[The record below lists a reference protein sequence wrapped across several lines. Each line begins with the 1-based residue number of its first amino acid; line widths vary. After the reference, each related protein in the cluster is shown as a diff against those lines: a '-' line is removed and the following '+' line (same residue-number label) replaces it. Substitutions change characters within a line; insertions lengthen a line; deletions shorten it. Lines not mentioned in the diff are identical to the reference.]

1 MALYNSNRG
10 GIIQI
15 IIGVVFT
22 ILVGQL
28 ISLQVISNKYK
39 LAADNNA
46 IFRKIIYPDR
56 GIIYDRKKRA
66 LLENSIS
73 YDLVV
78 IPNEAK
84 GIDTTTLCE
93 ILKIDKAEFSKRM
106 LEVIIKNS
114 RVKVGI
120 FEPFLSPEL
129 YAQLTENLYR
139 FPGFSLSER
148 SIRNYPYSTAAHVLG
163 YVAEVDVNF
172 LQRHEDEGYEMGDY
186 AGMTGLEKQYEPILM
201 GQRGVKRFLRDN
213 KGRIQG
219 AYERGEFDTAAIAG
233 QNLFTS
239 MDVQVQKLAEKL
251 LTNKVGSAV
260 AINPKTG
267 GVIAMASS
275 PGYNPNLLTGSQR
288 RKTIGR
294 LLLDTARPIYN
305 RAIKGQYPPGSTFK
319 PLAALIALDEGLITP
334 SFGYNCFGLYTSCGD
349 PRKCEHHNAG
359 HAANLQLAIANSCNS
374 YFLQVFRM
382 AIDNPKYH
390 NAKVGYLKWKEYVNG
405 FGLGRK
411 LGIDLPSENKA
422 SIPDTAQYNKDF
434 GNARYWNSC
443 YMLTLGIGQDR
454 MTATP
459 LQLANS
465 MAFIANEGY
474 YYTPHF
480 VDSIEDESDDE
491 SALMEKYRN
500 KQKVTSIPNQYFK
513 IIKEG
518 MHDVT
523 VYGTAAAIKVPGH
536 EYCAKTGTAQNPHGK
551 NHSLFVCFAPKDN
564 PTIAVAVIVEN
575 AGYGTTWAGPIA
587 ALMMEQYLNDSL
599 TTESKLKAANLE
611 KVDLLP
617 QAIKDWYVR
626 NNKSAYLTP
635 IEYNND
641 ELGDVWDMEMV
652 SAEAALAPKMIDT
665 IKKDSSRQA
674 SAPTN
679 IPAKPSPNKDSSL
692 LIEQS
697 KKKAIVKRKTA
708 IKNKPLIKK
717 KVPINTNVN
726 NI

>member
-15 IIGVVFT
+15 IIGVIFL
-22 ILVGQL
+22 ILIGQL
-28 ISLQVISNKYK
+28 INIQIFSTKYT

-46 IFRKIIYPDR
+46 IYRKIIYPDR

-66 LLENSIS
+66 LLENTIS

-84 GIDTTTLCE
+84 GVDTTTLCE
-93 ILKIDKAEFSKRM
+93 ILKISKEEYAKRM
-106 LEVIIKNS
+106 IEVIVKNS
-114 RVKVGI
+114 RVKAGV
-120 FEPFLSPEL
+120 FEPFLSTEL

-139 FPGFSLSER
+139 FPGFSLTER
-148 SIRNYPYSTAAHVLG
+148 SIRSYPYNTAAHVLG

-172 LQRHEDEGYEMGDY
+172 LQKHGEEGYEMGDY
-186 AGMTGLEKQYEPILM
+186 AGMTGLEKQYEEVLM
-201 GQRGVKRFLRDN
+201 GQRGVKRYLRDN
-213 KGRIQG
+213 KGKIQG
-219 AYERGEFDTAAIAG
+219 AFEKGQFDTLAIAG
-233 QNLFTS
+233 RNLYTG
-239 MDVQVQKLAEKL
+239 MDVEVQQLAEKL

-260 AINPKTG
+260 VINPKTG
-267 GVIAMASS
+267 SIIAMASS

-319 PLAALIALDEGLITP
+319 PMGALIALDEGLITP
-334 SFGYNCFGLYTSCGD
+334 SYGYNCFGSYGACGD

-359 HAANLQLAIANSCNS
+359 HAANLQLALANSCNS

-390 NAKVGYLKWKEYVNG
+390 NAKTGYLKWKEYVNS

-422 SIPDTAQYNKDF
+422 SIPDTARYNKDF
-434 GNARYWNSC
+434 GNPKFWNSC

-459 LQLANS
+459 LQLANA
-465 MAFIANEGY
+465 MALIANEGY

-480 VDSIEDESDDE
+480 VDSVEEEDENDKQIL
-491 SALMEKYRN
+491 AKYRT
-500 KQKVTSIPNQYFK
+500 KQEVTKISSDIFK

-523 VYGTAAAIKVPGH
+523 VYGTAAFIKVPGH

-564 PTIAVAVIVEN
+564 PKVAVAVVVEN
-575 AGYGTTWAGPIA
+575 AGFGATWAGPIGGL
-587 ALMMEQYLNDSL
+587 LMEKYLNDTL
-599 TTESKLKAANLE
+599 TPESKLKAENLS

-626 NNKSAYLTP
+626 NNKSSFLAP

-641 ELGDVWDMEMV
+641 ELGDVWDMEMLPSDV
-652 SAEAALAPKMIDT
+652 SPR
-665 IKKDSSRQA
+665 IKKADTPITKVDTA
-674 SAPTN
+674 KTTLPVAPPTA
-679 IPAKPSPNKDSSL
+679 PVKPKPNKESIL
-692 LIEQS
+692 PYKS
-697 KKKAIVKRKTA
+697 KKKKT
-708 IKNKPLIKK
+708 KFL
-717 KVPINTNVN
+717 TNVN
-726 NI
+726 RQA

>member
-15 IIGVVFT
+15 IIGFVFF
-22 ILVGQL
+22 IIIGQL
-28 ISLQVISNKYK
+28 IGLQIFSNKYK

-56 GIIYDRKKRA
+56 GIIYDHKKRA

-84 GIDTTTLCE
+84 GVDTNALCRILNIDVE
-93 ILKIDKAEFSKRM
+93 EYSKRM
-106 LEVIIKNS
+106 IDVIVKNS
-114 RVKVGI
+114 RVKTGI

-139 FPGFSLSER
+139 FPGFSLTER
-148 SIRNYPYSTAAHVLG
+148 SIRTYPYNTAAHVLG
-163 YVAEVDVNF
+163 YVAEVDINF
-172 LQRHEDEGYEMGDY
+172 LNKHEDEGYEMGDY
-186 AGMTGLEKQYEPILM
+186 AGMTGLEKQYENVLM
-201 GQRGVKRFLRDN
+201 GQRGVKRYLRDN
-213 KGRIQG
+213 KGKIQG
-219 AYERGEFDTAAIAG
+219 SFEKGQFDTLAVAG
-233 QNLFTS
+233 RNLYTS
-239 MDVQVQKLAEKL
+239 VDVEVQQLAEKL
-251 LTNKVGSAV
+251 LQHKIGSAV
-260 AINPKTG
+260 VINPKTG

-275 PGYNPNLLTGSQR
+275 PGYNPNLLTGNQR
-288 RKTIGR
+288 RKTIGS
-294 LLLDTARPIYN
+294 LLTDTARPIYN

-319 PLAALIALDEGLITP
+319 PMGAIIALDEGLIEPTY
-334 SFGYNCFGLYTSCGD
+334 GYNCRGSYNACGD

-359 HAANLQLAIANSCNS
+359 HAANLQLALANSCNS

-382 AIDNPKYH
+382 AVDNPKYH
-390 NAKVGYLKWKEYVNG
+390 NAKKGYLKWKEYVNS

-434 GNARYWNSC
+434 GNAKYWNSC

-459 LQLANS
+459 LQLANA
-465 MAFIANEGY
+465 MALIANEGY

-480 VDSIEDESDDE
+480 VDSLEDEDEDDK
-491 SALMEKYRN
+491 AMLAKFRT
-500 KQKVTSIPNQYFK
+500 KQAVTKVSGDIFK

-523 VYGTAAAIKVPGH
+523 VYGTAAGIKVPGH

-564 PTIAVAVIVEN
+564 PRVAVAVVVEN
-575 AGYGTTWAGPIA
+575 AGFGATWAGPIGGL
-587 ALMMEQYLNDSL
+587 LMEKYLNDTL
-599 TTESKLKAANLE
+599 TGESKTKSDYLAN
-611 KVDLLP
+611 VDLMP
-617 QAIKDWYVR
+617 QSIKDWYVR
-626 NNKSAYLTP
+626 NNKTDFLTP
-635 IEYNND
+635 VEYNND
-641 ELGDVWDMEMV
+641 ELGDIWDMEMV
-652 SAEAALAPKMIDT
+652 SDNNPLPKKQIDT
-665 IKKDSSRQA
+665 FKQHLDTNSKKS
-674 SAPTN
+674 N
-679 IPAKPSPNKDSSL
+679 PSPLPMDKKLNKDTGA
-692 LIEQS
+692 LINN
-697 KKKAIVKRKTA
+697 KKKKIFTPK
-708 IKNKPLIKK
+708 
-717 KVPINTNVN
+717 NVN
-726 NI
+726 NT

>member
-15 IIGVVFT
+15 IISFVFV
-22 ILVGQL
+22 IIIGQL
-28 ISLQVISNKYK
+28 IALQIISNKYK

-56 GIIYDRKKRA
+56 GIIYDRKKHA

-84 GIDTTTLCE
+84 GVDTSALCS
-93 ILKIDKAEFSKRM
+93 ILRIDKEEFNKRM
-106 LEVIIKNS
+106 IEVIVKNS
-114 RVKVGI
+114 RVKAGI

-148 SIRNYPYSTAAHVLG
+148 SIRTYPYNTAAHVLG

-172 LQRHEDEGYEMGDY
+172 LQKHEEEGYEMGDY
-186 AGMTGLEKQYEPILM
+186 AGMTGLEKQYENVLM
-201 GQRGVKRFLRDN
+201 GQRGVKRYLRDN
-213 KGRIQG
+213 KGKIQG
-219 AYERGEFDTAAIAG
+219 AFEKGQFDTLAVAG
-233 QNLFTS
+233 RNLYTS
-239 MDVQVQKLAEKL
+239 MDVEVQQLAEKV

-260 AINPKTG
+260 AINIKTG

-275 PGYNPNLLTGSQR
+275 PGYNPNLLTGNQR

-319 PLAALIALDEGLITP
+319 PLGALIALDEGLITP
-334 SFGYNCFGLYTSCGD
+334 SYGYNCFGSYGACGD

-359 HAANLQLAIANSCNS
+359 HAANLQLALANSCNS

-382 AIDNPKYH
+382 AIDNPQYH
-390 NAKVGYLKWKEYVNG
+390 NAKQGYLKWKEYVNS

-434 GNARYWNSC
+434 GNPKYWNSC

-465 MAFIANEGY
+465 MALIANEGY

-480 VDSIEDESDDE
+480 VDSIEDEDEDDKVVL
-491 SALMEKYRN
+491 AKFRA
-500 KQKVTSIPNQYFK
+500 KQEVTKISGDIFK

-523 VYGTAAAIKVPGH
+523 IIGTAAGIKVPGI

-564 PTIAVAVIVEN
+564 PKIAVAVIVEN
-575 AGYGTTWAGPIA
+575 AGFGATWAGPIA
-587 ALMMEQYLNDSL
+587 GLMMEKYLNDTL
-599 TTESKLKAANLE
+599 TKESQLKADNLS

-617 QAIKDWYVR
+617 QALKDWYVR
-626 NNKSAYLTP
+626 NNKTDHLAP

-641 ELGDVWDMEMV
+641 ELGDVWDMEMLP
-652 SAEAALAPKMIDT
+652 ENNPKPVKQIDT
-665 IKKDSSRQA
+665 IKKTFDTSIKKA
-674 SAPTN
+674 TTPPVPT
-679 IPAKPSPNKDSSL
+679 PNVIRKDSAAL
-692 LIEQS
+692 LN
-697 KKKAIVKRKTA
+697 KKKKTIKVKHVKHT
-708 IKNKPLIKK
+708 
-717 KVPINTNVN
+717 
-726 NI
+726 

>member
-1 MALYNSNRG
+1 MSVYNQNRG

-15 IIGVVFT
+15 IIGT
-22 ILVGQL
+22 IFILIVGQL
-28 ISLQVISNKYK
+28 ISLQIVSNKYK

-46 IFRKIIYPDR
+46 IYRKIIYPDR

-66 LLENSIS
+66 LLENTIS

-84 GIDTTTLCE
+84 GVDTAALCE
-93 ILKIDKAEFSKRM
+93 ILHIDKEEYSKRIV
-106 LEVIIKNS
+106 EAIIKNT
-114 RVKVGI
+114 RVKAGV
-120 FEPFLSPEL
+120 FEPFLTPEL
-129 YAQLTENLYR
+129 YAQLNENLYR

-148 SIRNYPYSTAAHVLG
+148 SIRNYPYNTAAHVLG

-172 LQRHEDEGYEMGDY
+172 LKKHESEGYEMGDY
-186 AGMTGLEKQYEPILM
+186 AGMTGLEKNYESVLM

-213 KGRIQG
+213 KGKIQG
-219 AYERGEFDTAAIAG
+219 PYEKGEFDTIAIAG
-233 QNLFTS
+233 KNLYTS
-239 MDVQVQKLAEKL
+239 IDVQVQQLAEKL
-251 LTNKVGSAV
+251 LQNKIGSAV

-319 PLAALIALDEGLITP
+319 PLGALIALDEGLITP
-334 SFGYNCFGLYTSCGD
+334 NYGYNCFGYYSACGD
-349 PRKCEHHNAG
+349 PRKCEHHNPG
-359 HAANLQLAIANSCNS
+359 HAANLQLALAYSCNS

-382 AIDNPKYH
+382 AIDNPKYKS
-390 NAKVGYLKWKEYVNG
+390 AKAGYLKWKEYMNAFG
-405 FGLGRK
+405 FGRK
-411 LGIDLPSENKA
+411 LGVDLPSENKA
-422 SIPDTAQYNKDF
+422 NIPDTAQYNRDF
-434 GNARYWNSC
+434 GNPRYWNSC

-480 VDSIEDESDDE
+480 VDSIEHETE
-491 SALMEKYRN
+491 AEAAQLAPFRT
-500 KQKVTSIPNQYFK
+500 KQKVTKIPKEYFDV
-513 IIKEG
+513 IKEG

-523 VYGTAAAIKVPGH
+523 VYGTAAFIKVPGH

-564 PTIAVAVIVEN
+564 PKIAVAVIVEN
-575 AGYGTTWAGPIA
+575 AGYGATWAGPIGG
-587 ALMMEQYLNDSL
+587 LLMEQYLNDTL
-599 TTESKLKAANLE
+599 TTESKVKADNLS
-611 KVDLLP
+611 KVDLMP
-617 QAIKDWYVR
+617 QAIKNWYVQH
-626 NNKSAYLTP
+626 NKSAYLTP

-641 ELGDVWDMEMV
+641 ELSDVWDMEML
-652 SAEAALAPKMIDT
+652 AEGVVKTKVKDT
-665 IKKDSSRQA
+665 TPP
-674 SAPTN
+674 APT
-679 IPAKPSPNKDSSL
+679 PLPSNNKANKDSVL
-692 LIEQS
+692 PNID
-697 KKKAIVKRKTA
+697 KKKRL
-708 IKNKPLIKK
+708 KP
-717 KVPINTNVN
+717 
-726 NI
+726 

>member
-1 MALYNSNRG
+1 MSVYNQNRG

-15 IIGVVFT
+15 IIGTVFFL
-22 ILVGQL
+22 IVGQL
-28 ISLQVISNKYK
+28 VSLQVVSNKYK

-66 LLENSIS
+66 LLENAIS

-84 GIDTTTLCE
+84 GVDTAALCD
-93 ILKIDKAEFSKRM
+93 ILKMDQAEYSKRIV
-106 LEVIIKNS
+106 EAIIKNT
-114 RVKVGI
+114 RVKASI
-120 FEPFLSPEL
+120 FEPFLTPEI

-148 SIRNYPYSTAAHVLG
+148 SIRNYPYNTAAHVLG

-172 LQRHEDEGYEMGDY
+172 LKKHESEGYEMGDY
-186 AGMTGLEKQYEPILM
+186 AGMTGLEKNYETVLM

-213 KGRIQG
+213 KGKIQG
-219 AYERGEFDTAAIAG
+219 AYEKGEFDTTAIAG
-233 QNLFTS
+233 KNLYTS
-239 MDVQVQKLAEKL
+239 VDVQVQQLAEKL
-251 LTNKVGSAV
+251 LQNKIGSAV

-267 GVIAMASS
+267 GVIAMAAS
-275 PGYNPNLLTGSQR
+275 PGYNPNLLTGSKR

-294 LLLDTARPIYN
+294 LLLDTARPLYN

-319 PLAALIALDEGLITP
+319 PLGALIALDEGLITP
-334 SFGYNCFGLYTSCGD
+334 NYGYNCFGSYGACGD

-359 HAANLQLAIANSCNS
+359 HAANLQLALAYSCNS

-382 AIDNPKYH
+382 AIDNPKYSS
-390 NAKVGYLKWKEYVNG
+390 AKAGYVKWKEYMNAFG
-405 FGLGRK
+405 FGRK
-411 LGIDLPSENKA
+411 LGVDLPSENKA
-422 SIPDTAQYNKDF
+422 NIPDTAQYNKDF
-434 GNARYWNSC
+434 GNPKYWNSC

-480 VDSIEDESDDE
+480 VDSIESETKE
-491 SALMEKYRN
+491 EAAQLAPFRT
-500 KQKVTSIPNQYFK
+500 KQKITKIPKEYFDV
-513 IIKEG
+513 IKEG

-523 VYGTAAAIKVPGH
+523 VFGTAAFIKVPGH

-564 PTIAVAVIVEN
+564 PQIAVAVIVEN
-575 AGYGTTWAGPIA
+575 AGYGSTWAGPIGG
-587 ALMMEQYLNDSL
+587 LLMEQYLNDTL
-599 TTESKLKAANLE
+599 TKESQLKADNLAQ
-611 KVDLLP
+611 VDLMP
-617 QAIKDWYVR
+617 EAIKNWYVR

-641 ELGDVWDMEMV
+641 ELSDVWDMEML
-652 SAEAALAPKMIDT
+652 AEGVVKTKTKDT
-665 IKKDSSRQA
+665 
-674 SAPTN
+674 APTAPLPN
-679 IPAKPSPNKDSSL
+679 TDKTNKDSL
-692 LIEQS
+692 LPNTD
-697 KKKAIVKRKTA
+697 KKKKL
-708 IKNKPLIKK
+708 NP
-717 KVPINTNVN
+717 
-726 NI
+726 

>member
-15 IIGVVFT
+15 IIGFVFV
-22 ILVGQL
+22 IIIGQL
-28 ISLQVISNKYK
+28 VSLQIFSNKYK

-84 GIDTTTLCE
+84 GVDTNALCS
-93 ILKIDKAEFSKRM
+93 ILRIDKDEFNKRM
-106 LEVIIKNS
+106 IEVIVKNS
-114 RVKVGI
+114 RVKAGV

-148 SIRNYPYSTAAHVLG
+148 SIRNYPYNTAAHVLG

-172 LQRHEDEGYEMGDY
+172 LQKHEDEGYEMGDY
-186 AGMTGLEKQYEPILM
+186 AGMTGLEKQYENVLM

-213 KGRIQG
+213 KGKIQG
-219 AYERGEFDTAAIAG
+219 AFEKGQFDTLAVAG
-233 QNLFTS
+233 RNLYTS
-239 MDVQVQKLAEKL
+239 MDVEVQQLAEKL
-251 LTNKVGSAV
+251 LQHKIGSAV
-260 AINPKTG
+260 VINPKTG

-275 PGYNPNLLTGSQR
+275 PGYNPNLLTGNQR
-288 RKTIGR
+288 RRTIGS
-294 LLLDTARPIYN
+294 LLTDTARPIYN

-319 PLAALIALDEGLITP
+319 PMGALIALDEGLITP

-359 HAANLQLAIANSCNS
+359 HAANLQLALANSCNS

-390 NAKVGYLKWKEYVNG
+390 NAKQGYLKWKEYVNS

-434 GNARYWNSC
+434 GNPKFWNSC

-459 LQLANS
+459 LQLANA
-465 MAFIANEGY
+465 MALIANEGF

-480 VDSIEDESDDE
+480 VDSLEDEDEDDK
-491 SALMEKYRN
+491 ALLAKFRT
-500 KQKVTSIPNQYFK
+500 KQEVTKISGDIFK

-523 VYGTAAAIKVPGH
+523 VYGTAAGIKVPGH
-536 EYCAKTGTAQNPHGK
+536 EYCAKSGTAQNPHGK

-564 PTIAVAVIVEN
+564 PKVAVAVVVEN
-575 AGYGTTWAGPIA
+575 AGFGATWAGPIGGL
-587 ALMMEQYLNDSL
+587 LMEKYLNDTL
-599 TTESKLKAANLE
+599 TAESKTKTDYLAN
-611 KVDLLP
+611 VDLMP
-617 QAIKDWYVR
+617 QSIKDWYVR
-626 NNKSAYLTP
+626 NNKTERLTP

-652 SAEAALAPKMIDT
+652 SENTSKPQKPRDT
-665 IKKDSSRQA
+665 IQKAVDSNLNKTSSIPPAKNQTILKKDSA
-674 SAPTN
+674 A
-679 IPAKPSPNKDSSL
+679 
-692 LIEQS
+692 LIN
-697 KKKAIVKRKTA
+697 KKKK
-708 IKNKPLIKK
+708 KNLKPK
-717 KVPINTNVN
+717 NVN
-726 NI
+726 HT

>member
-1 MALYNSNRG
+1 MSVYNQNRG

-15 IIGVVFT
+15 IIGT
-22 ILVGQL
+22 IFFLIVAQLV
-28 ISLQVISNKYK
+28 SLQVVSNKYK

-66 LLENSIS
+66 LLENTIS

-84 GIDTTTLCE
+84 GVDTTALCN
-93 ILKIDKAEFSKRM
+93 ILHIDKAEYSKRIV
-106 LEVIIKNS
+106 EAIIKNT
-114 RVKVGI
+114 RVKAGV
-120 FEPFLSPEL
+120 FEPFLTPEI
-129 YAQLTENLYR
+129 YAQLNENLYR

-148 SIRNYPYSTAAHVLG
+148 SIRSYPYNTAALVLG
-163 YVAEVDVNF
+163 YVAEVDVKF
-172 LQRHEDEGYEMGDY
+172 LKEHESEGYEMGDY
-186 AGMTGLEKQYEPILM
+186 AGMIGLEKNYETVLM

-213 KGRIQG
+213 KGKIQG
-219 AYERGEFDTAAIAG
+219 PYEKGEFDTVAVAG
-233 QNLFTS
+233 KNLYTS
-239 MDVQVQKLAEKL
+239 IDVQVQQLAEKL
-251 LTNKVGSAV
+251 LQNKIGSAV

-275 PGYNPNLLTGSQR
+275 PSYNPNLLTGSQR

-319 PLAALIALDEGLITP
+319 PLGALIALDEGLITP
-334 SFGYNCFGLYTSCGD
+334 NFGYNCFGSYGACGD

-359 HAANLQLAIANSCNS
+359 HAANLQLALAYSCNS

-382 AIDNPKYH
+382 AIDNPKYKS
-390 NAKVGYLKWKEYVNG
+390 AKEGYLKWKEYMNAFG
-405 FGLGRK
+405 FGRK

-422 SIPDTAQYNKDF
+422 NIPDTARYNKDF
-434 GNARYWNSC
+434 GNPKYWNSC

-465 MAFIANEGY
+465 MAFIANGGY

-480 VDSIEDESDDE
+480 VDSIESETEDE
-491 SALMEKYRN
+491 AAQLAQFRK
-500 KQKVTSIPNQYFK
+500 KQKITKIPKEYFDV
-513 IIKEG
+513 IKEG

-523 VYGTAAAIKVPGH
+523 VYGTAAFIKVPGH

-564 PTIAVAVIVEN
+564 PKIAVAVIVEN
-575 AGYGTTWAGPIA
+575 AGYGSTWAGPIGG
-587 ALMMEQYLNDSL
+587 LLMEQYLNDTL
-599 TTESKLKAANLE
+599 TKESQLKADNLAQ
-611 KVDLLP
+611 VDLMP
-617 QAIKDWYVR
+617 QAIKNWYAQ

-641 ELGDVWDMEMV
+641 ELSDVWDMEML
-652 SAEAALAPKMIDT
+652 AEGVVKTKTKDT
-665 IKKDSSRQA
+665 
-674 SAPTN
+674 APTAPLPN
-679 IPAKPSPNKDSSL
+679 TDKTNKDSL
-692 LIEQS
+692 LPNTD
-697 KKKAIVKRKTA
+697 KKKKL
-708 IKNKPLIKK
+708 NP
-717 KVPINTNVN
+717 
-726 NI
+726 

>member
-1 MALYNSNRG
+1 MYNSNRG

-15 IIGVVFT
+15 IIGVIFFL
-22 ILVGQL
+22 IIAQL
-28 ISLQVISNKYK
+28 ISLQIFSSKYV
-39 LAADNNA
+39 LAANNNA

-66 LLENSIS
+66 LLENTIS

-84 GIDTTTLCE
+84 AVDTATLCD
-93 ILKIDKAEFSKRM
+93 ILKIDKAEYSKRM
-106 LEVIIKNS
+106 IEVIIKNS
-114 RVKVGI
+114 RVKSGI
-120 FEPFLSPEL
+120 FEPFLSAEL

-148 SIRNYPYSTAAHVLG
+148 SIRSYPYNTAAHVLG

-172 LQRHEDEGYEMGDY
+172 LQKHGEEGYEMGDY

-201 GQRGVKRFLRDN
+201 GQRGVKRYLRDN
-213 KGRIQG
+213 KGKIQG
-219 AYERGEFDTAAIAG
+219 PFEKGQFDTVAIAG
-233 QNLFTS
+233 RNLFTS
-239 MDVQVQKLAEKL
+239 MDVEVQQLAEKL
-251 LTNKVGSAV
+251 LQHKIGSVV
-260 AINPKTG
+260 ALNPKTG
-267 GVIAMASS
+267 SVIAMASS
-275 PGYNPNLLTGSQR
+275 PGYNPNLLTGNQR

-294 LLLDTARPIYN
+294 LLTDTARPIYN

-319 PLAALIALDEGLITP
+319 PLGALIALDEGLITP

-359 HAANLQLAIANSCNS
+359 HAANLQLALANSCNS

-390 NAKVGYLKWKEYVNG
+390 DAKKGYLKWKQYMNS

-411 LGIDLPSENKA
+411 LGIDLPSENRA
-422 SIPDTAQYNKDF
+422 NIPDTAQYNKDF
-434 GNARYWNSC
+434 GGAKYWNSC

-459 LQLANS
+459 LQLANA
-465 MAFIANEGY
+465 MAFIANKGY

-480 VDSIEDESDDE
+480 IDSVEEEDEVDKKMLE
-491 SALMEKYRN
+491 NFRV
-500 KQKVTSIPNQYFK
+500 KQEVTKIPTEYFD

-523 VYGTAAAIKVPGH
+523 VYGTAAFIKVPGH
-536 EYCAKTGTAQNPHGK
+536 EFCAKTGTAQNPHGK

-564 PTIAVAVIVEN
+564 PKIAVAVIVEN
-575 AGYGTTWAGPIA
+575 AGFGATWAGPIA
-587 ALMMEQYLNDSL
+587 GLVMEKYLNDTL
-599 TTESKLKAANLE
+599 TKESKT
-611 KVDLLP
+611 KVDYLSNVDLMP
-617 QAIKDWYVR
+617 EAIKAWYIR
-626 NNKSAYLTP
+626 NNKTEMLSP

-641 ELGDVWDMEMV
+641 ELADIWDMEML
-652 SAEAALAPKMIDT
+652 SETAPIKTKLDT
-665 IKKDSSRQA
+665 IKKIDTA
-674 SAPTN
+674 APPVQPKA
-679 IPAKPSPNKDSSL
+679 PAP
-692 LIEQS
+692 
-697 KKKAIVKRKTA
+697 
-708 IKNKPLIKK
+708 KNKKMKENALNPKLKKK
-717 KVPINTNVN
+717 KVNSKKNNVS
-726 NI
+726 I

>member
-1 MALYNSNRG
+1 MSVYNQNRG

-15 IIGVVFT
+15 IIGT
-22 ILVGQL
+22 IFFLIVAQLV
-28 ISLQVISNKYK
+28 SLQVVSNKYK

-66 LLENSIS
+66 LLENTIS

-84 GIDTTTLCE
+84 GVDTAALCA
-93 ILKIDKAEFSKRM
+93 ILQIDKAEYSKRIV
-106 LEVIIKNS
+106 EAIIKNT
-114 RVKVGI
+114 RVKAGV
-120 FEPFLSPEL
+120 FEPFLTPEL
-129 YAQLTENLYR
+129 YAQLNENLYR

-148 SIRNYPYSTAAHVLG
+148 SIRSYPYNTAAHVLG

-172 LQRHEDEGYEMGDY
+172 LKKHESEGYEMGDY
-186 AGMTGLEKQYEPILM
+186 AGMTGLEKNYETVLM

-213 KGRIQG
+213 KGKIQG
-219 AYERGEFDTAAIAG
+219 PYEKGEFDTVAIAG
-233 QNLFTS
+233 KNLYTS
-239 MDVQVQKLAEKL
+239 VDVQVQQLAEKL
-251 LTNKVGSAV
+251 LQNKIGSAV

-319 PLAALIALDEGLITP
+319 PLGALIALDEGLITP
-334 SFGYNCFGLYTSCGD
+334 NFGYNCFGSYGACGD

-359 HAANLQLAIANSCNS
+359 HAANLQLALAYSCNS

-382 AIDNPKYH
+382 AIDNPKYAS
-390 NAKVGYLKWKEYVNG
+390 AKGGYVKWKEYMNAFG
-405 FGLGRK
+405 FGRK
-411 LGIDLPSENKA
+411 LGVDLPSENKA
-422 SIPDTAQYNKDF
+422 NIPDTAQYNKDF
-434 GNARYWNSC
+434 GNPRYWNSC

-465 MAFIANEGY
+465 MAFIANDGY

-480 VDSIEDESDDE
+480 VDSIESETQE
-491 SALMEKYRN
+491 EAAQLAPFRK
-500 KQKVTSIPNQYFK
+500 KQKVTKIPKEYFDV
-513 IIKEG
+513 IKEG

-523 VYGTAAAIKVPGH
+523 VYGTAAFIKVPGH

-564 PTIAVAVIVEN
+564 PKIAVAVIVEN
-575 AGYGTTWAGPIA
+575 AGYGSTWAGPIGG
-587 ALMMEQYLNDSL
+587 LLMEQYLNDTL
-599 TTESKLKAANLE
+599 TTESQLKADNLAQ
-611 KVDLLP
+611 VDLMP
-617 QAIKDWYVR
+617 QAIKNWYAQ

-641 ELGDVWDMEMV
+641 ELSDVWDMEML
-652 SAEAALAPKMIDT
+652 AEGVVKTKTKDT
-665 IKKDSSRQA
+665 
-674 SAPTN
+674 APTAPLPN
-679 IPAKPSPNKDSSL
+679 TDKTNKDSL
-692 LIEQS
+692 LPNTD
-697 KKKAIVKRKTA
+697 KKKKL
-708 IKNKPLIKK
+708 NP
-717 KVPINTNVN
+717 
-726 NI
+726 

>member
-15 IIGVVFT
+15 IIGVLFA
-22 ILVGQL
+22 IIVGQL
-28 ISLQVISNKYK
+28 ISLQLISNKYK

-46 IFRKIIYPDR
+46 IYRKIIYPDR

-84 GIDTTTLCE
+84 AVDTTTLCDL
-93 ILKIDKAEFSKRM
+93 LKITKKEYETRM
-106 LEVIIKNS
+106 IESIIKNT
-114 RVKVGI
+114 RVKSSV
-120 FEPFLSPEL
+120 FEAFLSPEL

-139 FPGFSLSER
+139 FPGFSITER
-148 SIRNYPYSTAAHVLG
+148 SIRSYPYNTAAHVLG
-163 YVAEVDVNF
+163 YVAEVDAKF
-172 LQRHEDEGYEMGDY
+172 LEKHAEEGYEMGDY

-213 KGRIQG
+213 KGKIQG
-219 AYERGEFDTAAIAG
+219 AYERGEFDTLAIAG
-233 QNLFTS
+233 KNLYTS
-239 MDVQVQKLAEKL
+239 MDVEVQQLAEKL
-251 LTNKVGSAV
+251 LQNKVGSAV

-267 GVIAMASS
+267 SIIAMASS
-275 PGYNPNLLTGSQR
+275 PSYNPNLLTGYQR
-288 RKTIGR
+288 RKTIGK

-319 PLAALIALDEGLITP
+319 PLGALIALDEGLISP
-334 SFGYNCFGLYTSCGD
+334 SYGYNCFGSYGACGD

-359 HAANLQLAIANSCNS
+359 HAANLQLALANSCNS

-382 AIDNPKYH
+382 AIDNPKFGS
-390 NAKVGYLKWKEYVNG
+390 AKAGYLKWKEYVNA

-411 LGIDLPSENKA
+411 LGVDLPSENKA
-422 SIPDTAQYNKDF
+422 SIPDTAQYNRDF
-434 GNARYWNSC
+434 GNPRYWNSC

-459 LQLANS
+459 LQLANAMS
-465 MAFIANEGY
+465 FISNDGF

-480 VDSIEDESDDE
+480 VDSIEDESEEE
-491 SALMEKYRN
+491 SAMLAKFRT
-500 KQKVTSIPNQYFK
+500 KQKVTNIPTDIFK

-523 VYGTAAAIKVPGH
+523 VHGTAAAIKLPGH

-551 NHSLFVCFAPKDN
+551 NHSLFVCFAPKDD
-564 PTIAVAVIVEN
+564 PKIAVAVIVEN
-575 AGYGTTWAGPIA
+575 AGYGATWAGPIGS
-587 ALMMEQYLNDSL
+587 LMMEKYLNDTL
-599 TTESKLKAANLE
+599 TPESKLKADNLS
-611 KVDLLP
+611 KVDLMP

-626 NNKSAYLTP
+626 HSNISFNTNV
-635 IEYNND
+635 EFNTD
-641 ELGDVWDMEMV
+641 ELSSVWDMEMLPDGIPPV
-652 SAEAALAPKMIDT
+652 IKKVDT
-665 IKKDSSRQA
+665 IKKDTNA
-674 SAPTN
+674 STSNQPIAPLPNAQKT
-679 IPAKPSPNKDSSL
+679 ITKDTILPKKIQLPKPKVKV
-692 LIEQS
+692 
-697 KKKAIVKRKTA
+697 KKK
-708 IKNKPLIKK
+708 
-717 KVPINTNVN
+717 NVN
-726 NI
+726 HI

>member
-15 IIGVVFT
+15 IIGFVFV
-22 ILVGQL
+22 IIIGQL
-28 ISLQVISNKYK
+28 VSLQIFSNKYK

-56 GIIYDRKKRA
+56 GIIYDRKRRA

-84 GIDTTTLCE
+84 GVDTSALCS
-93 ILKIDKAEFSKRM
+93 ILRIDKDEFNKRM
-106 LEVIIKNS
+106 IEVIVKNS
-114 RVKVGI
+114 RVKAGV

-148 SIRNYPYSTAAHVLG
+148 SIRTYPYNTAAHVLG

-172 LQRHEDEGYEMGDY
+172 LQKHEDEGYEMGDY
-186 AGMTGLEKQYEPILM
+186 AGMTGLEKQYENVLM

-213 KGRIQG
+213 KGKIQG
-219 AYERGEFDTAAIAG
+219 AFEKGQFDTLAVAG
-233 QNLFTS
+233 RNLYTS
-239 MDVQVQKLAEKL
+239 MDVEVQQLAEKL
-251 LTNKVGSAV
+251 LQHKIGSAV
-260 AINPKTG
+260 VINPKTG

-275 PGYNPNLLTGSQR
+275 PGYNPNLLTGNQR
-288 RKTIGR
+288 RRTIGS
-294 LLLDTARPIYN
+294 LLTDTARPIYN

-319 PLAALIALDEGLITP
+319 PMGALIALDEGLISP

-359 HAANLQLAIANSCNS
+359 HAANLQLALANSCNS

-390 NAKVGYLKWKEYVNG
+390 NAKEGYLKWKEYVNS

-434 GNARYWNSC
+434 GNPKFWNSC

-459 LQLANS
+459 LQLANA
-465 MAFIANEGY
+465 MALIANEGF

-480 VDSIEDESDDE
+480 VDSLEDEDEDDK
-491 SALMEKYRN
+491 AVLAKFRT
-500 KQKVTSIPNQYFK
+500 KQEVTKISGDIFK

-523 VYGTAAAIKVPGH
+523 VYGTAAGIKVPGH

-564 PTIAVAVIVEN
+564 PKVAVAVVVEN
-575 AGYGTTWAGPIA
+575 AGFGATWAGPIGGL
-587 ALMMEQYLNDSL
+587 LMEKYLNDTL
-599 TTESKLKAANLE
+599 TAESKTKTDYLAN
-611 KVDLLP
+611 VDLMP
-617 QAIKDWYVR
+617 QSIKDWYVR
-626 NNKSAYLTP
+626 NNKTERLTP

-652 SAEAALAPKMIDT
+652 SENTPKPQKPRDT
-665 IKKDSSRQA
+665 IQKAVDSNLNKTSSVPPAKNPVLIKKDSA
-674 SAPTN
+674 A
-679 IPAKPSPNKDSSL
+679 
-692 LIEQS
+692 LIN
-697 KKKAIVKRKTA
+697 KKK
-708 IKNKPLIKK
+708 KK
-717 KVPINTNVN
+717 HINPKNVN
-726 NI
+726 HT

>member
-1 MALYNSNRG
+1 MSVYNQNRG

-15 IIGVVFT
+15 IIGT
-22 ILVGQL
+22 IFFLIVAQLV
-28 ISLQVISNKYK
+28 SLQVVSNKYK

-66 LLENSIS
+66 LLENTIS

-84 GIDTTTLCE
+84 GVDTAALCA
-93 ILKIDKAEFSKRM
+93 ILQIDKAEYSKRIV
-106 LEVIIKNS
+106 EAIIKNT
-114 RVKVGI
+114 RVKAGV
-120 FEPFLSPEL
+120 FEPFLTPEL
-129 YAQLTENLYR
+129 YAQLNENLYR

-148 SIRNYPYSTAAHVLG
+148 SIRSYPYNTAAHVLG

-172 LQRHEDEGYEMGDY
+172 LKKHESEGYEMGDY
-186 AGMTGLEKQYEPILM
+186 AGMTGLEKNYETVLM

-213 KGRIQG
+213 KGKIQG
-219 AYERGEFDTAAIAG
+219 PYEKGEFDTVAIAG
-233 QNLFTS
+233 KNLYTS
-239 MDVQVQKLAEKL
+239 VDVQVQQLAEKL
-251 LTNKVGSAV
+251 LQNKIGSAV

-275 PGYNPNLLTGSQR
+275 PGYNPNLLTGSKR

-319 PLAALIALDEGLITP
+319 PLGALIALDEGLITP
-334 SFGYNCFGLYTSCGD
+334 NFGYNCFGSYGACGD

-359 HAANLQLAIANSCNS
+359 HAANLQLALAYSCNS

-382 AIDNPKYH
+382 AIDNPKYAS
-390 NAKVGYLKWKEYVNG
+390 AKGGYVKWKEYMNAFG
-405 FGLGRK
+405 FGRK
-411 LGIDLPSENKA
+411 LGVDLPSENKA
-422 SIPDTAQYNKDF
+422 NIPDTAQYNKDF
-434 GNARYWNSC
+434 GNPRYWNSC

-465 MAFIANEGY
+465 MAFIANDGY

-480 VDSIEDESDDE
+480 VDSIESETQE
-491 SALMEKYRN
+491 EAAQLAPFRK
-500 KQKVTSIPNQYFK
+500 KQKVTKIPKEYFDV
-513 IIKEG
+513 IKEG

-523 VYGTAAAIKVPGH
+523 VYGTAAFIKVPGH

-564 PTIAVAVIVEN
+564 PKIAVAVIVEN
-575 AGYGTTWAGPIA
+575 AGYGSTWAGPIGG
-587 ALMMEQYLNDSL
+587 LLMEQYLNDTL
-599 TTESKLKAANLE
+599 TTESQLKADNLAQ
-611 KVDLLP
+611 VDLMP
-617 QAIKDWYVR
+617 QAIKNWYAQ

-641 ELGDVWDMEMV
+641 ELSDVWDMEML
-652 SAEAALAPKMIDT
+652 AEGVVKTKTKDTTPPAPLPNTDKT
-665 IKKDSSRQA
+665 
-674 SAPTN
+674 
-679 IPAKPSPNKDSSL
+679 NKDSL
-692 LIEQS
+692 LPNTD
-697 KKKAIVKRKTA
+697 KKKKL
-708 IKNKPLIKK
+708 NP
-717 KVPINTNVN
+717 
-726 NI
+726 

>member
-1 MALYNSNRG
+1 MSVYNQNRG

-15 IIGVVFT
+15 IIGT
-22 ILVGQL
+22 IFFLIVAQLV
-28 ISLQVISNKYK
+28 SLQVVSNKYK

-66 LLENSIS
+66 LLENTIS

-84 GIDTTTLCE
+84 GVDTAALCN
-93 ILKIDKAEFSKRM
+93 ILHIDKAEYSKRIV
-106 LEVIIKNS
+106 EAIIKNT
-114 RVKVGI
+114 RVKAGV
-120 FEPFLSPEL
+120 FEPFLTPEI
-129 YAQLTENLYR
+129 YAQLNENLYR

-148 SIRNYPYSTAAHVLG
+148 SIRSYPYNTAALVLG
-163 YVAEVDVNF
+163 YVAEVDVKF
-172 LQRHEDEGYEMGDY
+172 LKEHESEGYEMGDY
-186 AGMTGLEKQYEPILM
+186 AGMIGLEKNYETVLM

-213 KGRIQG
+213 KGKIQG
-219 AYERGEFDTAAIAG
+219 PYEKGEFDTVAVAG
-233 QNLFTS
+233 KNLYTS
-239 MDVQVQKLAEKL
+239 IDVQVQQLAEKL
-251 LTNKVGSAV
+251 LQNKIGSAV

-275 PGYNPNLLTGSQR
+275 PSYNPNLLTGSQR

-319 PLAALIALDEGLITP
+319 PLGALIALDEGLITP
-334 SFGYNCFGLYTSCGD
+334 NFGYNCFGSYGACGD

-359 HAANLQLAIANSCNS
+359 HAANLQLALAYSCNS

-382 AIDNPKYH
+382 AIDNPKYKS
-390 NAKVGYLKWKEYVNG
+390 AKEGYLKWKEYMNAFG
-405 FGLGRK
+405 FGRK

-422 SIPDTAQYNKDF
+422 NIPDTARYNKDF
-434 GNARYWNSC
+434 GNPKYWNSC

-480 VDSIEDESDDE
+480 VDSIESETKE
-491 SALMEKYRN
+491 EAAQLAPFRT
-500 KQKVTSIPNQYFK
+500 KQKITKIPKEYFDV
-513 IIKEG
+513 IKEG

-523 VYGTAAAIKVPGH
+523 VFGTAAFIKVPGH

-564 PTIAVAVIVEN
+564 PQIAVAVIVEN
-575 AGYGTTWAGPIA
+575 AGYGSTWAGPIGG
-587 ALMMEQYLNDSL
+587 LLMEQYLNDTL
-599 TTESKLKAANLE
+599 TKESQLKADNLAQ
-611 KVDLLP
+611 VDLMP
-617 QAIKDWYVR
+617 QAIKNWYVQ

-641 ELGDVWDMEMV
+641 ELSDVWDMEML
-652 SAEAALAPKMIDT
+652 AEGVVKTKTKDTTPPAPLPNTDKT
-665 IKKDSSRQA
+665 
-674 SAPTN
+674 
-679 IPAKPSPNKDSSL
+679 NKDSL
-692 LIEQS
+692 LPNTD
-697 KKKAIVKRKTA
+697 KKKKL
-708 IKNKPLIKK
+708 NP
-717 KVPINTNVN
+717 
-726 NI
+726 